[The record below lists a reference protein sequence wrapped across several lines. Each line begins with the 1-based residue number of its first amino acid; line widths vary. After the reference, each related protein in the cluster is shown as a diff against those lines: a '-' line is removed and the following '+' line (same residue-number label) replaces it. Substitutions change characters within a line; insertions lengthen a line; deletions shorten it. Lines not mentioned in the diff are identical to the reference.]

1 MCECLKPERKAAVV
15 RHECK
20 CIVTC
25 FKPSLHTVHKN
36 HAHTH
41 REIER
46 VGGRE
51 GGRERE
57 IVIQD
62 KQYKQKNSNKKG
74 KKRETD
80 GEVET
85 LVVDAERL
93 RHIQSTLV
101 EELEIRLG
109 VGVS

>member
-1 MCECLKPERKAAVV
+1 MYECLKPEWKAAVV

-25 FKPSLHTVHKN
+25 IKPSLHTVHKN

-46 VGGRE
+46 ESGRE

-57 IVIQD
+57 TVIQD
-62 KQYKQKNSNKKG
+62 KQYKQKNPKRG
-74 KKRETD
+74 KRETD

>member
-1 MCECLKPERKAAVV
+1 M
-15 RHECK
+15 
-20 CIVTC
+20 
-25 FKPSLHTVHKN
+25 FSLHTVRKKC
-36 HAHTH
+36 ARTQ

-46 VGGRE
+46 E
-51 GGRERE
+51 RERE
-57 IVIQD
+57 RGRESGCNTRQA
-62 KQYKQKNSNKKG
+62 KNSNKKG
-74 KKRETD
+74 GKRETD

-85 LVVDAERL
+85 LVIDAERL